1 MAELLRTRKGRTS
14 KKKERERKSQ
24 ESHSRFSKSMLTPTC
39 RVLDVEVSISDE
51 VTPLITHTNINHLAF
66 FFFFCF
72 VIQKSCAGDYA
83 PPRWYRSW
91 TESSGMAQ
99 CRWQNQS
106 KAADFERTLQI
117 LRNFCHTQNG
127 FLHSYT
133 YEVFL
138 CVPQN
143 PDSDLF
149 LHKGPIVCY
158 TVARVIFMLT

>member
-66 FFFFCF
+66 FFFFFRF

-106 KAADFERTLQI
+106 KAADFWKDPPNTEKL
-117 LRNFCHTQNG
+117 L
-127 FLHSYT
+127 LHSKRSPA
-133 YEVFL
+133 FL
-138 CVPQN
+138 YLWEGLPLMSLRIQTQTCFSIKVQ
-143 PDSDLF
+143 L
-149 LHKGPIVCY
+149 Y
-158 TVARVIFMLT
+158 ATR